1 MDAVQMMR
9 SQKLMVAVFGL
20 LTSTLCFHVGCG
32 RKGPPKPPRT
42 VTPPAVS
49 DLSAEVEGRR
59 IVVTWSVPRRGG
71 EVVEGIQGF
80 NLFRFKTEDPEKLC
94 VGCPIDF
101 RKFEEIEMDADVS
114 GKKNRVTL
122 YDTLAPGYGYVYKV
136 VVLHESGGVSKDSNI
151 AKVLPV
157 EE

>member
-9 SQKLMVAVFGL
+9 SHKLMVAVFGL
-20 LTSTLCFHVGCG
+20 LTTTLCCHVGCG

-49 DLSAEVEGRR
+49 DLRADVEGRR
-59 IVVTWSVPRRGG
+59 IAVTWSVPRRGG

-80 NLFRFKTEDPEKLC
+80 NLFRFKTPDPEKLC

-114 GKKNRVTL
+114 GEKGRVTL
-122 YDTLAPGYGYVYKV
+122 YDTLEPGYGYAYKV

-151 AKVLPV
+151 AKVLP
-157 EE
+157 